1 MIQAELKDE
10 NRCRHIYQRVAA
22 EICPDCGRDTHETDF
37 ELQRQLHKQWI
48 EDGKADWNIC
58 PLGGTLRGW
67 WSI

>member
-1 MIQAELKDE
+1 MGRSMK
-10 NRCRHIYQRVAA
+10 CRHIYQRVAA

-37 ELQRQLHKQWI
+37 ALQRELHKQWI